1 MKNHKPIILNCFS
14 RGGSNILWNV
24 LLSHPEVCSPIEETL
39 QIFRLDFRAPRMAG
53 LRAAWLTG
61 QANFFDQWNLNP
73 RKSIT
78 AKARAFIDKTLFEWK
93 LKTLQDDE
101 MRWKSKEEIYTR
113 TEVEN
118 SRLVIKNNNGV
129 IFLSERFLEMYP
141 DAALIG
147 LARDPIPLYES
158 HKRHKTPV
166 SASPKIF
173 ADFYERVIRKMQADE
188 SQWKQYKIFRFE
200 DLLREPIKITG
211 QVYAHIGLE
220 FPQIS
225 QMRFK
230 AKPHMQANG
239 SHATRFQAGKHYWF
253 NFDEVAQIL
262 EPEVN
267 QYQSSRLEAKEKEEI
282 QALTRNIRAELGY
295 RDAE

>member
-1 MKNHKPIILNCFS
+1 MKNKAPIILNCFS

-39 QIFRLDFRAPRMAG
+39 QIFRFDWRAPRAAG
-53 LRAAWLTG
+53 LQAAWLSG
-61 QANFFDQWNLNP
+61 QWNFFDQWNFQA
-73 RKSIT
+73 RKPIS
-78 AKARAFIDKTLFEWK
+78 KRAQSFIDETLHQWK

-113 TEVEN
+113 TEVE
-118 SRLVIKNNNGV
+118 SARLVIKNNNGI

-141 DAALIG
+141 DAAFLG
-147 LARDPIPLYES
+147 LVRDPVPLYES

-166 SASPKIF
+166 SASPKTF
-173 ADFYERVIRKMQADE
+173 AAFYGKIVRKMQADE
-188 SQWKQYKIFRFE
+188 NRWKQYKIFHFE
-200 DLLREPIKITG
+200 DLLREPVKITQ
-211 QVYAHIGLE
+211 QVYAHTGLE
-220 FPQIS
+220 LSKIP

-239 SHATRFQAGKHYWF
+239 SHATHLQEGKHYWF

-267 QYQSSRLEAKEKEEI
+267 QYQSSKLEAHEKEEV
-282 QALTRNIRAELGY
+282 QKLTRKIREELGY
-295 RDAE
+295 